1 MLFFAVPPGEAS
13 GDLSKPAAYQACT
26 NGLVAES
33 TTKGSPMR
41 AVKNKN
47 TLRMGWAVEACRS
60 GRRLN
65 PAWTRQAT
73 HKTQNT
79 IECPSVHKHM
89 PSQCAHKYPS
99 NTATS
104 TKTR

>member
-13 GDLSKPAAYQACT
+13 GDLSKPAAYQACS

-65 PAWTRQAT
+65 PAWTRQAIN
-73 HKTQNT
+73 KTVYT
-79 IECPSVHKHM
+79 IDCARGRKRVA
-89 PSQCAHKYPS
+89 SQCAHKYPS
-99 NTATS
+99 NSAT
-104 TKTR
+104 